1 MVPKKIILLILLIAA
16 SLIYPQRTNRDAYI
30 LFLAQGFGIPL
41 LNAKGT
47 SGLNNNISN
56 ISFIN
61 PAALNQLRNYTVGVS
76 YQFQTNLNEAY
87 YIGIGS
93 RRITGFIPQSVG
105 ALVPINNMRFGI
117 GMGQTYNGTLDFE
130 PIPITNMQY
139 PEGTGEFITQEYET
153 RVQSYSFLFS
163 YSFED
168 ILFANSNLSI
178 GMRYNLNRLHYYNK
192 ILSIV
197 IDESDYNGSWG
208 IGSFYQINYDEN
220 KSIQFGLSYESKI
233 EFRKTYSIKEYNFD
247 IDPSDS
253 TIIIAQI
260 PDYTLVGKIPSKLR
274 FDINIATL
282 SQLQLLS
289 SISYVFWSSGSI
301 NNFHNQLEFAASAVY
316 SVNENFSPSLG
327 FYYTDRNLEK
337 DFFGINSEMNAF
349 FIIAGLNANYNF
361 IEFDFAFADSHLLSG
376 DFRKQTIVKFTLG
389 FHL

>member
-16 SLIYPQRTNRDAYI
+16 SLIYPQRTNRETYV

-47 SGLNNNISN
+47 SGLSNNISN

-76 YQFQTNLNEAY
+76 YQFQTNLDEAY
-87 YIGIGS
+87 LFGIGS
-93 RRITGFIPQSVG
+93 SRITGFIPQAVG

-130 PIPITNMQY
+130 PIPITTTQY
-139 PEGTGEFITQEYET
+139 PDGTGEFITMEYET
-153 RVQSYSFLFS
+153 RVQSYSFVFS

-168 ILFANSNLSI
+168 ISSANSNLSI

-192 ILSIV
+192 ILYIG
-197 IDESDYNGSWG
+197 IDVSDYSSSWG
-208 IGSFYQINYDEN
+208 IGSLYQINYDEN

-233 EFRKTYSIKEYNFD
+233 EFRKNYSIKEYSSD

-253 TIIIAQI
+253 TIIIDQN
-260 PDYTLVGKIPSKLR
+260 PYTLFGEIPSKLR

-282 SQLQLLS
+282 SQLQLLGS
-289 SISYVFWSSGSI
+289 FNFVFWSSGS
-301 NNFHNQLEFAASAVY
+301 NNARDQLEFAASTVY
-316 SVNENFSPSLG
+316 SINENFSPSLG
-327 FYYTDRNLEK
+327 FYYTDRNFEEDLF
-337 DFFGINSEMNAF
+337 DINSEMNAF
-349 FIIAGLNANYNF
+349 FIIAGLNVNYNF